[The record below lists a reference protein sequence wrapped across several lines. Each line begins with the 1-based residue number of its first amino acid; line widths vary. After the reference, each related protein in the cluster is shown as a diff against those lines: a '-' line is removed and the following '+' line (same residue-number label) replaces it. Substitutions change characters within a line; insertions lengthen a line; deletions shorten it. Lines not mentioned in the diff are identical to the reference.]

1 VEFHGIRLIGANSD
15 TLTKLLLTLAV
26 IGAVTVLKLLVV
38 AAARAAAGKAEN
50 RRLLFW
56 TRQGSSLAAFAVLLI
71 AILSI
76 WFDDPS
82 RLGTVLGLPTAG
94 LAIAAQKAVTAFAGY
109 LVIMRG
115 KTFTVGDRIK
125 MGATYEISRVAPL
138 TVETVQEPRR

>member
-50 RRLLFW
+50 RLLFW

-76 WFDDPS
+76 WFDDPR
-82 RLGTVLGLPTAG
+82 RLGTVLGLATAG